1 MEKLAGGGVEVHQ
14 KVGGAGMKSPTRP
27 RAPGRR
33 AERPVGS
40 RVDATYQRLK
50 RDIIEGVYTPRQR
63 LIETD
68 IAPSLGVSRAT
79 LRAALLRL
87 QHEGFVEIQPNRGA
101 QVRAFSVEEATRI
114 LQVREVLEGLA
125 AALAAEKATATQL
138 ADLDD
143 LVVAME
149 KTLAAD
155 DLLGHLPLVGRFHQ
169 RLIEMAG
176 NEFIDQFLGMLR
188 APLIRHQFRVIL
200 VPGRKDES
208 LAEHREILSCLTR
221 HDPAGAE
228 QAMRRH
234 IAALRDSLQQ
244 ANPPLIA

>member
-1 MEKLAGGGVEVHQ
+1 ME
-14 KVGGAGMKSPTRP
+14 SPARP
-27 RAPGRR
+27 HAPGRR
-33 AERPVGS
+33 AERPACS
-40 RVDATYQRLK
+40 RVEVTYQRLK
-50 RDIIEGVYTPRQR
+50 RDIMEGVYTPRQR

-68 IAPSLGVSRAT
+68 IAPILGVSRAT

-114 LQVREVLEGLA
+114 LQVREVLDGLA
-125 AALAAEKATATQL
+125 AGLAAEKATAAQL
-138 ADLDD
+138 AELHDI
-143 LVVAME
+143 VVEME

-169 RLIEMAG
+169 RIIEMAG
-176 NEFIDQFLGMLR
+176 NEFIDQFLSMLR

-208 LAEHREILSCLTR
+208 LAEHREILSYLTGR
-221 HDPAGAE
+221 DAIGAE
-228 QAMRRH
+228 RAMRRH
-234 IAALRDSLQQ
+234 LAALRNSLLQ
-244 ANPPLIA
+244 ANHPSHA

>member
-1 MEKLAGGGVEVHQ
+1 
-14 KVGGAGMKSPTRP
+14 MKSPARTHVP
-27 RAPGRR
+27 
-33 AERPVGS
+33 ERGAKPPVCS
-40 RVDATYQRLK
+40 RVEVTYQRLK
-50 RDIIEGVYTPRQR
+50 RDIMEGVYTPRQR

-68 IAPSLGVSRAT
+68 IAPLLGVSRAT

-125 AALAAEKATATQL
+125 AQL
-138 ADLDD
+138 AELHDI
-143 LVVAME
+143 VVEME

-169 RLIEMAG
+169 RMIEMAG
-176 NEFIDQFLGMLR
+176 NEFIDQFLSMLR

-208 LAEHREILSCLTR
+208 LAEHREILSHLTGR
-221 HDPAGAE
+221 DATGAE
-228 QAMRRH
+228 RAMRRH
-234 IAALRDSLQQ
+234 IAALRNSLQQ
-244 ANPPLIA
+244 ANNSFID

>member
-1 MEKLAGGGVEVHQ
+1 
-14 KVGGAGMKSPTRP
+14 MKSPARTHVP
-27 RAPGRR
+27 
-33 AERPVGS
+33 ERGAKPPVCS
-40 RVDATYQRLK
+40 RVEVTYQRLK
-50 RDIIEGVYTPRQR
+50 RDIMEGVYTPRQR

-68 IAPSLGVSRAT
+68 IAPLLGVSRAT

-125 AALAAEKATATQL
+125 AGLAAEKATAAQL
-138 ADLDD
+138 AELYDI
-143 LVVAME
+143 VVEME

-169 RLIEMAG
+169 RMIEMAG
-176 NEFIDQFLGMLR
+176 NEFIDQFLSMLR

-208 LAEHREILSCLTR
+208 LAEHREILSYLTGR
-221 HDPAGAE
+221 DATGAE
-228 QAMRRH
+228 RAMRLH
-234 IAALRDSLQQ
+234 IAALRNSLQQ
-244 ANPPLIA
+244 ANNSFID

>member
-1 MEKLAGGGVEVHQ
+1 M
-14 KVGGAGMKSPTRP
+14 
-27 RAPGRR
+27 
-33 AERPVGS
+33 
-40 RVDATYQRLK
+40 
-50 RDIIEGVYTPRQR
+50 EGVYTPRQH

-68 IAPSLGVSRAT
+68 IAPLLGVSRAT

-125 AALAAEKATATQL
+125 ARLAAEKATAAQL
-138 ADLDD
+138 AELHDI
-143 LVVAME
+143 VVEME

-169 RLIEMAG
+169 RMIEMAG
-176 NEFIDQFLGMLR
+176 NEFIDQFLSMLR

-208 LAEHREILSCLTR
+208 LAEHREILSYLTGR
-221 HDPAGAE
+221 DATGAE
-228 QAMRRH
+228 RAMRRH
-234 IAALRDSLQQ
+234 IAALRNSLQQ
-244 ANPPLIA
+244 ANHPFIA

>member
-1 MEKLAGGGVEVHQ
+1 MEQRGG
-14 KVGGAGMKSPTRP
+14 GMKSPARTH
-27 RAPGRR
+27 APERG
-33 AERPVGS
+33 AEGPVCS
-40 RVDATYQRLK
+40 RVEVTYQRLK
-50 RDIIEGVYTPRQR
+50 RDIMEGVYTPRQR

-68 IAPSLGVSRAT
+68 IAPLLGVSRAT

-125 AALAAEKATATQL
+125 AGLAAEKATAAQL
-138 ADLDD
+138 AELHDI
-143 LVVAME
+143 VVEME

-169 RLIEMAG
+169 RMIEMAG
-176 NEFIDQFLGMLR
+176 NEFIDQFLSMLR

-208 LAEHREILSCLTR
+208 LAEHREILSYLTGR
-221 HDPAGAE
+221 NATGAE
-228 QAMRRH
+228 RAMRRH
-234 IAALRDSLQQ
+234 IAALRNSLQQ
-244 ANPPLIA
+244 ANHPSIA

>member
-1 MEKLAGGGVEVHQ
+1 
-14 KVGGAGMKSPTRP
+14 MKSP
-27 RAPGRR
+27 ASLHVPGHE
-33 AERPVGS
+33 AEGPAHS
-40 RVDATYQRLK
+40 RVEATYQQLK
-50 RDIIEGVYTPRQR
+50 QDIIEGVYTPRQR

-68 IAPSLGVSRAT
+68 IAPLLGVSRAT

-125 AALAAEKATATQL
+125 AGLAAEKATAAEL
-138 ADLDD
+138 AELHGI
-143 LVVAME
+143 VVEME
-149 KTLAAD
+149 NTLAAD

-169 RLIEMAG
+169 RINEMAG
-176 NEFIDQFLGMLR
+176 NEFIEQFLSMLR

-208 LAEHREILSCLTR
+208 LMEHREILAYLTGR
-221 HDPAGAE
+221 DAMGAE
-228 QAMRRH
+228 RAMRRH
-234 IAALRDSLQQ
+234 ITALRNSLQQ
-244 ANPPLIA
+244 ANHRPLA